1 MHFFYAIQM
10 KNIHTRKSSSTALYT
25 SLNFTAQNKVE
36 EDVKKAM
43 KKKLSRANLI
53 SSKNERKEA
62 FRSTLIRLLGLEK
75 VF

>member
-1 MHFFYAIQM
+1 M

-25 SLNFTAQNKVE
+25 SLNLTAQNKVE